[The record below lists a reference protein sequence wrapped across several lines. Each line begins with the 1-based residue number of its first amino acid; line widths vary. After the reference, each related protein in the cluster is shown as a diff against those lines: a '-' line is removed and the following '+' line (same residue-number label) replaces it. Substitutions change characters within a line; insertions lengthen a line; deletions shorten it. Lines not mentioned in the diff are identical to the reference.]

1 MTVRINYDVLYFILI
16 IFVFQVSA
24 FAKFKENDK
33 VEVYVNKVGPYFNVH
48 ETYHYYE
55 IPVCS
60 PEKIEH
66 KALTLGEV
74 LDGDRMAK
82 SLYNVEF
89 KKNVEDVKLCDKTY
103 SAEQLGQIRDAI
115 EDLYY
120 FEFVI
125 DELPV
130 RGFIGHLSEEG
141 ILPHRHKMYLYTK
154 LHFMFQYN
162 GENIITANVSTSEN
176 HALDITE
183 ESPNV
188 LVTFSYS
195 VTWKATEATTKDRA
209 SFIKKSKFF
218 PQTLEIHWLSVINS
232 MVLIVLLVGFV
243 VIILSRVLKN
253 DFAKYNDDMDA
264 EEDQEDNGWKI
275 IHTDVFRFPKQ
286 KSLFCAVL
294 GVGSQFLTVATGCL
308 LLALLGTF
316 NVHKH
321 GQLNTAAIIL
331 YAFTSGVA
339 GYVAAS
345 MYKMMDGERWVWN
358 INLTSCLFAVPLFIV
373 WSVMNSVAWA
383 YGSTQALPWTTI
395 LFWYPSG
402 LSYDSLVVVGYPLTV
417 IGGIFGKNSA
427 STFDSPCRTKNI
439 ARELPRLPWFR
450 SAPIQLFIGGFLPFS
465 AISVELYYIF
475 STLWGREHY
484 TLWGI
489 LGIVYIMVLMVTACI
504 TVALVYFQ
512 LNAEDYRWWWRSI
525 FTAGSASLF
534 VLGYSMFFFYNRSSM
549 SGALQTVQFFG
560 YTILTCYIFFLSLG
574 TVGFFS
580 ALKFVRYIYANIK
593 MD

>member
-1 MTVRINYDVLYFILI
+1 MATLSKNSIYFRAICSVILLSRVVLVTSVKSYED
-16 IFVFQVSA
+16 
-24 FAKFKENDK
+24 KEK

-66 KALTLGEV
+66 KALSLGEV

-82 SLYNVEF
+82 SLYNIQF
-89 KKNVEDVKLCDKTY
+89 KQDVVSEKLCEKKYTADDLAQMK
-103 SAEQLGQIRDAI
+103 EAI

-125 DELPV
+125 DDLPV
-130 RGFIGHLSEEG
+130 RGFIGRLNEEG
-141 ILPHRHKMYLYTK
+141 ILPHRHKMYLYTS
-154 LHFMFQYN
+154 LQFTLTYN
-162 GENIITANVSTSEN
+162 GKNIISANVSTSDL
-176 HALDITE
+176 HMLDITE
-183 ESPNV
+183 ETPNV
-188 LVTFSYS
+188 LVTFTYS
-195 VTWKATEATTKDRA
+195 VTWKSTTDTIKERG
-209 SFIKKSKFF
+209 SIVKKSSFF
-218 PQTLEIHWLSVINS
+218 PKTLEIHWLSVINS
-232 MVLIVLLVGFV
+232 MVLVVLLVGFV
-243 VIILSRVLKN
+243 IIILSRVLKN
-253 DFAKYNDDMDA
+253 DFARYNDDLDMDEA
-264 EEDQEDNGWKI
+264 DQEDNGWKI

-294 GVGSQFLTVATGCL
+294 GVGCQFLTVATGCL
-308 LLALLGTF
+308 MLALLGTF

-321 GQLNTAAIIL
+321 GQLNTAAIVL
-331 YAFTSGVA
+331 YAFTSCVS
-339 GYVAAS
+339 GYVAAG
-345 MYKMMDGERWVWN
+345 MYKKMEGERWVWN
-358 INLTSCLFAVPLFIV
+358 INLTSCLFAVPLFVV
-373 WSVMNSVAWA
+373 WSIINSVAWA

-395 LFWYPSG
+395 LFLMCFWF
-402 LSYDSLVVVGYPLTV
+402 LIGYPLTV
-417 IGGIFGKNSA
+417 LGGIIGKNSA
-427 STFDSPCRTKNI
+427 SSFDSPCRTKNI
-439 ARELPRLPWFR
+439 ARELPLLNWYR
-450 SAPIQLFIGGFLPFS
+450 SAPIQLIVGGFLPFS

-475 STLWGREHY
+475 STLWGRDQY

-489 LGIVYIMVLMVTACI
+489 LGIVYVMVLLVTACI

-534 VLGYSMFFFYNRSSM
+534 VFGYSMFFFYNRSSM

-560 YTILTCYIFFLSLG
+560 YTILTCYVFFLSLG

-580 ALKFVRYIYANIK
+580 ALKFVRYIYANVK